1 MQLEKMITE
10 GSNTASAEIDR
21 VSTLEMCR
29 IINDEDK
36 TVPLAVE
43 RVLPDIAA
51 AIDVIHA
58 QVSGGGRLIYLGA
71 GTSGRLGILDASECP
86 PTYGVKPGLVVG
98 LIAGGEYAIQHA
110 VEGAEDSREGG
121 VNDLK
126 NINLTAQDVV
136 VGIAASGRTPYVI
149 AGLEYARQLG
159 CRTVGISCNPG
170 SAVSTTAEFAITP
183 IVGAEVVTGSSR
195 MKAGTAQKLVLN
207 MLSTGLMIKSGKD
220 IADSSANPSYVAADL
235 LSQAEHDK
243 RARAILVTDSEALA
257 DAVESEIVRQLKL
270 LPREAIARSSIEN
283 NGRIIITKDTNAMFE
298 LMNLVAPEHLEIAMD
313 KSYDYLE
320 KVENAGSVFLGHFTS
335 EPIGDYYAGANHILP
350 TTATSRFSSA
360 LGVHDF
366 VKRIQYMQYD
376 KVAVNKAKHDIITLA
391 YAEGLQAHAKAIEV
405 RNDNN

>member
-1 MQLEKMITE
+1 MQFEKMITE

-58 QVSGGGRLIYLGA
+58 RVSGGGRLIYLGA

-159 CRTVGISCNPG
+159 CRTVGISCNW
-170 SAVSTTAEFAITP
+170 
-183 IVGAEVVTGSSR
+183 GAPF
-195 MKAGTAQKLVLN
+195 QPP
-207 MLSTGLMIKSGKD
+207 LS
-220 IADSSANPSYVAADL
+220 
-235 LSQAEHDK
+235 
-243 RARAILVTDSEALA
+243 
-257 DAVESEIVRQLKL
+257 
-270 LPREAIARSSIEN
+270 LPLHR
-283 NGRIIITKDTNAMFE
+283 
-298 LMNLVAPEHLEIAMD
+298 L
-313 KSYDYLE
+313 
-320 KVENAGSVFLGHFTS
+320 
-335 EPIGDYYAGANHILP
+335 
-350 TTATSRFSSA
+350 
-360 LGVHDF
+360 
-366 VKRIQYMQYD
+366 
-376 KVAVNKAKHDIITLA
+376 
-391 YAEGLQAHAKAIEV
+391 
-405 RNDNN
+405 